1 LDSWK
6 GKFLF
11 MGGRVIILNSIISA
25 ISSYYLSVYRIPQ
38 WVLRKIDTLRRR
50 FLWAG
55 VDTVHTK
62 KILSYW
68 LGVICLHKEHGGL
81 SVLDL
86 EHMNISLV

>member
-25 ISSYYLSVYRIPQ
+25 ISLYYLSVYRIPQ

-55 VDTVHTK
+55 VDTVHTRK
-62 KILSYW
+62 Y
-68 LGVICLHKEHGGL
+68 CLIGWGL
-81 SVLDL
+81 FVYIKSMGD
-86 EHMNISLV
+86 